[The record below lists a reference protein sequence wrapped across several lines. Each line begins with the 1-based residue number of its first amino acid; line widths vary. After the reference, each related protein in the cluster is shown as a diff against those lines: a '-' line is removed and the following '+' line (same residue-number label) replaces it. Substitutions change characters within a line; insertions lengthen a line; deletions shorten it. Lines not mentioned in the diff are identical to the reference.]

1 MNYLDI
7 ILLIPILWGA
17 YKGFSKGLIVAVASL
32 LALLLGVYGA
42 LHFSQFTGDYLQNN
56 WDVDVHYLPLIAFA
70 LTFVGIVVA
79 IHFAAKL
86 LDKLAK
92 AIALAWLNTIAGILF
107 GILKSVFILSVI
119 VFLINKIDTKSQ
131 MIDSK
136 DKTDS
141 ILYQPIEN
149 VAPVIF
155 PALND
160 LQRKGEDFLKN
171 KQVLP

>member
-7 ILLIPILWGA
+7 ILLIPVLWGA

-56 WDVDVHYLPLIAFA
+56 WNVDVHYLPLIAFA
-70 LTFVGIVVA
+70 LTFVGIVIL
-79 IHFAAKL
+79 IHFSAKL
-86 LDKLAK
+86 LDKLVK
-92 AIALAWLNTIAGILF
+92 AIALGWLNMIAGVFF
-107 GILKSVFILSVI
+107 GILKSVFILSI
-119 VFLINKIDTKSQ
+119 IIFLINKIDTKSQ
-131 MIDSK
+131 MINKK
-136 DKTDS
+136 DKVAS
-141 ILYQPIEN
+141 LLYQPVEK

-155 PALND
+155 PTLDN
-160 LQRKGEDFLKN
+160 LHQKGEAFLKN

>member
-17 YKGFSKGLIVAVASL
+17 YKGFSKGLIVALASL

-42 LHFSQFTGDYLQNN
+42 LHFSQFTGYYLQKN
-56 WDVDVHYLPLIAFA
+56 WDIDTHYLPIVAFA
-70 LTFVGIVVA
+70 ITFIGIVLA
-79 IHFAAKL
+79 IHFSAKL

-92 AIALAWLNTIAGILF
+92 AIALGWINTIAGVLF

-119 VFLINKIDTKSQ
+119 IFLINKIDTHSQ
-131 MIDSK
+131 MLEQK
-136 DKTDS
+136 DKEAS
-141 ILYQPIEN
+141 FLYHPIEK

-155 PALND
+155 PSLNEF
-160 LQRKGEDFLKN
+160 QKKGTQFLEKN
-171 KQVLP
+171 L